1 MLTNEEIAVRRTTVG
16 ASDVPKLFNSFDN
29 KKAQDLWEFKVGLT
43 EHVEL
48 DNKYITFGN
57 LTEEVCLQQYFKDFE
72 MDGVMNERIEHTSI
86 KSFIA
91 STDGLVGDI
100 PIENK
105 GKNEKGFYALEK
117 PERDHIIQVY
127 AQLSCTGGDF
137 GVIVYNCATEEDYEL
152 PLLYNPEGKQRI
164 FTVERDDKF
173 IEELEQRVTYFLMC
187 MREVKRPS
195 EKDFKEWLKC

>member
-43 EHVEL
+43 EHIEL